1 MKLSII
7 IPCDSNIK
15 NEIDLEPLF
24 TSIENQVSIS
34 FEQVEII
41 LIYSNLHTK
50 FNFHKYPNINNII
63 KLYYG
68 ENLSIGELKK
78 IGYSHA
84 KGEYIM
90 FLPYNYIFYYCMAIS
105 ELIYNLPDSYTK
117 EYYNLNTIKGYN
129 IKDSNFDLIQTTFT
143 TVGKV
148 YNKNFLDNY
157 IYYIANT
164 NFYEDVG
171 LCHKILN
178 TGAQFDNIGNN
189 IVLIE
194 LFPILPVLIN
204 DAYGEIFNTA
214 NVFYDIELNNRSLA
228 IY

>member
-1 MKLSII
+1 
-7 IPCDSNIK
+7 
-15 NEIDLEPLF
+15 
-24 TSIENQVSIS
+24 
-34 FEQVEII
+34 
-41 LIYSNLHTK
+41 
-50 FNFHKYPNINNII
+50 
-63 KLYYG
+63 
-68 ENLSIGELKK
+68 
-78 IGYSHA
+78 
-84 KGEYIM
+84 M

-189 IVLIE
+189 IFLIE

-228 IY
+228 IQRLLIISEATYNFVYLNNITKDYKNLIENNLQALISNYNLIYVNLDELYEYQPTQNFEEDFQSFLQRIMKKEEQ